1 MERKVKVR
9 DLDVMRGDLMSV
21 AKRSEYVAERMLL
34 VVLLIALLLV
44 PGAMARACTP
54 ATGIVVTP
62 VADVGDGVEV
72 QSIVGT
78 IHPGEY
84 QTIEKPVPTGVRS
97 IVVNLDWSGHQH
109 PGTDLLTLT
118 ITLPGS
124 AALGP
129 YHDGADGR
137 TDEKIALTLSGSDS
151 LPSGTWKFLIF
162 GEDVPEEG
170 TEYTLNVIYY
180 Y

>member
-1 MERKVKVR
+1 MH
-9 DLDVMRGDLMSV
+9 DGIMSIT
-21 AKRSEYVAERMLL
+21 KRSTHFGERISVVALL
-34 VVLLIALLLV
+34 AGLLLV
-44 PGAMARACTP
+44 SSAAALPCMPATRIAVTP
-54 ATGIVVTP
+54 AD
-62 VADVGDGVEV
+62 DVSDSVDLLR
-72 QSIVGT
+72 SIVGT

-84 QTIEKPVPTGVRS
+84 QTIEKPVPSGVKTLK
-97 IVVNLDWSGHQH
+97 VNLDWSGHQH
-109 PGTDLLTLT
+109 PGTDSLTLT
-118 ITLPGS
+118 ITPPGS

-151 LPSGTWKFLIF
+151 LPSGTLKFLIF

-170 TEYTLNVIYY
+170 TEYTLNVVYY

>member
-1 MERKVKVR
+1 MVR
-9 DLDVMRGDLMSV
+9 GSDVVHGDLMSV
-21 AKRSEYVAERMLL
+21 AKRSEYVAERILL

-44 PGAMARACTP
+44 LGALAWSCTP
-54 ATGIVVTP
+54 ATGIAVTP

-84 QTIEKPVPTGVRS
+84 QTIEKPVPPGVKTLK
-97 IVVNLDWSGHQH
+97 VYLDWSGHQH
-109 PGTDLLTLT
+109 PGTDSLTLT
-118 ITLPGS
+118 ITPPGS

-137 TDEKIALTLSGSDS
+137 TDEKIALTLSGSTP
-151 LPSGTWKFLIF
+151 LPLGTWKFLIF

-170 TEYTLNVIYY
+170 TEYTLNVVYY

>member
-9 DLDVMRGDLMSV
+9 DLDVVHDDSMSV
-21 AKRSEYVAERMLL
+21 AKRSARIGKSIPA

-44 PGAMARACTP
+44 SSAAALPCMP
-54 ATGIVVTP
+54 ATRIAVTP

-72 QSIVGT
+72 PSIVGT

-84 QTIEKPVPTGVRS
+84 QTIEKPVPSGVRN

-109 PGTDLLTLT
+109 PGTDSLTLT

-124 AALGP
+124 AALGS
-129 YHDGADGR
+129 YRDAADGR

-162 GEDVPEEG
+162 GEDVPPEG
-170 TEYTLNVIYY
+170 TEYTLNVVYY

>member
-1 MERKVKVR
+1 
-9 DLDVMRGDLMSV
+9 MSIT
-21 AKRSEYVAERMLL
+21 KRSTHFGERISVVALL
-34 VVLLIALLLV
+34 AGLLLV
-44 PGAMARACTP
+44 SSAAGLPCMPATRIAVTP
-54 ATGIVVTP
+54 AD
-62 VADVGDGVEV
+62 DVSDSVDLLR
-72 QSIVGT
+72 SIVGT

-109 PGTDLLTLT
+109 PGTDSLTLT

-170 TEYTLNVIYY
+170 TEYTLNVVYY